1 MSKSV
6 MEIFRDYA
14 RGTLSEEDRIYYLQN
29 LMSAEEK
36 TIGKPL
42 FEMSQ
47 AEELEYD
54 RLCFNNQVGT
64 LTGYN
69 CPICKNKG
77 EIMVVRDGTK
87 YYADCSCMA
96 IRRSLE
102 NMRRCGLGDLL
113 KVYTFENYKHTAQ
126 WQKEAFSAAWR
137 FASDK
142 NAAFFL
148 ICGQSGAGKS
158 HLCTAISGQLLKQ
171 GLDLYYMLWLD
182 DSAKIKQ
189 VALDQ
194 AKYSVM
200 VDTLKNVQV
209 LYIDDFF
216 KTDKTA
222 KPTPADVRLANEI
235 INYRYNKCRADA
247 SKRLVTIISTELSIQ
262 QLNEIDNAVTGRIV
276 EMAKP
281 NYIVQ
286 VFGSDK
292 NYRLK

>member
-14 RGTLSEEDRIYYLQN
+14 RGTLSEEDRNYYLQN
-29 LMSAEEK
+29 LMCDEEK

-42 FEMSQ
+42 FEMSRE
-47 AEELEYD
+47 EELEFN
-54 RLCFNNQVGT
+54 RLCFNNKQGD
-64 LTGYN
+64 LKGYN

-77 EIMVVRDGTK
+77 EIMVIRDNIE

-96 IRRSLE
+96 IRPSLN
-102 NMRRCGLGDLL
+102 NMRRSGLGNLL
-113 KVYTFENYKHTAQ
+113 KIYTFENYEQQSH
-126 WQKEAFSAAWR
+126 WQTEAFSAALR
-137 FASDK
+137 FTTDK
-142 NAAFFL
+142 KAVFFL

-158 HLCTAISGQLLKQ
+158 HLCTAISGQLLRQ
-171 GLDLYYMLWLD
+171 GLELHYMLWLD
-182 DSAKIKQ
+182 ESAKIKQ

-194 AKYSVM
+194 AKYSAM
-200 VDTLKNVQV
+200 VDNLKNVPV

-222 KPTPADVRLANEI
+222 KPTAADVRLANEI

-247 SKRLVTIISTELSIQ
+247 DKRLVTIISTELSIQ
-262 QLNEIDNAVTGRIV
+262 QLNEIDSAVTGRIV

-281 NYIVQ
+281 HYIVQ

>member
-14 RGTLSEEDRIYYLQN
+14 RGTLSEEDRNYYLQN
-29 LMSAEEK
+29 LMCDEEK

-42 FEMSQ
+42 FEMSKE
-47 AEELEYD
+47 EELEHE
-54 RLCFNNQVGT
+54 RLCFNNARGT
-64 LTGYN
+64 LTGYD
-69 CPICKNKG
+69 CPKCKNKG
-77 EIMVVRDGTK
+77 EIMEIVDGYK
-87 YYADCSCMA
+87 VYPECSCMA

-102 NMRRCGLGDLL
+102 NMRRSGLGNLL
-113 KVYTFENYKHTAQ
+113 NLYTFKNYEHPTQ
-126 WQKEAFSAAWR
+126 WQAEAFSAAWK
-137 FASDK
+137 FAQDK
-142 NAAFFL
+142 KACFFL

-158 HLCTAISGQLLKQ
+158 HLCTAISGRLLNQ
-171 GLDLYYMLWLD
+171 GLELHYMLWLD
-182 DSAKIKQ
+182 ESTRIKQ

-194 AKYSVM
+194 AKYSAM
-200 VDTLKNVQV
+200 VDNLKNVPV

-222 KPTPADVRLANEI
+222 KPTAADVRLANEI

-247 SKRLVTIISTELSIQ
+247 DKRLITIISTELSIQ
-262 QLNEIDNAVTGRIV
+262 QMNEIDCAVTGRIV

-281 NYIVQ
+281 NYMVQ
-286 VFGSDK
+286 VFGANK